1 MKTIIAA
8 LALLGSALVAPALAQ
23 APASAV
29 PETMPFDI
37 PYGEPIGLDQA
48 KQVADAAM
56 GEMKKHNWKMAIA
69 IVDPSGGLVFFEK
82 IDGTQNGS
90 VRIAQD
96 KAKSSAGLRR
106 PTKAFADAIN
116 GGNPAIVNLH
126 GIVGSEG
133 GIPLVQGGKMI
144 GAIGVSGGASSQDGV
159 VAKAGADTVK

>member
-1 MKTIIAA
+1 MKTIIVGLA
-8 LALLGSALVAPALAQ
+8 LAASVLAAPTFAQ
-23 APASAV
+23 TPASTV

-82 IDGTQNGS
+82 IDGTQNAS

-96 KAKSSAGLRR
+96 KAKSAVGYRR
-106 PTKAFADAIN
+106 PTKAFGDAIA
-116 GGNPAIVNLH
+116 GGSVAVMSLH
-126 GIVGSEG
+126 GVVGSEG

-144 GAIGVSGGASSQDGV
+144 GAIGVSGGLSSQDGV